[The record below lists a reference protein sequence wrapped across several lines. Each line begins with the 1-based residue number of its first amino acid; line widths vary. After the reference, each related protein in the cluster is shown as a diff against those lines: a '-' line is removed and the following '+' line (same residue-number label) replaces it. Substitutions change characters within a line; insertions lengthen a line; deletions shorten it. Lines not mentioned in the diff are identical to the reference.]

1 MHRSA
6 AVKRTSAVFAAL
18 GLVLILAL
26 LIPLAN
32 LSAATYYKT
41 LTTFT
46 RSGGYTTISISSAS
60 ATMTENCSWITVS
73 RSSTYVYKIS
83 VSANTGDYRSETNVV
98 KLVDG
103 SNTTYYTV
111 KQDAGRFLVTFNANG
126 GTGGP
131 GSQYKTYGASITIS
145 GTLPTRSGYTFLGWS
160 ASSTATSPTYY
171 AGGTYSDLSSSSLY
185 AVWQR
190 NTCLVTLHANGGTL
204 NSYGTGT
211 HSYYVYQYDTTIL
224 SETASRTGFTF
235 LGWSTSSTATSP
247 SYSASNYTY
256 VSISSGTTFYA
267 VWQRNTYTLTFNAV
281 GGTCSESSRPVQ
293 YAYAFGA
300 LPTPTRSGYTFLGW
314 FTASSGGTQVSSA
327 TTMGAA
333 SRTIYAQW
341 SRNTCTV
348 TLSANGT
355 GALLD
360 YFNTS
365 TYSYSVYQN
374 DNTTLT
380 TTASRTGFA
389 FLGWSKSSTATSA
402 TYTPNPNIQIP
413 ITASTTFYAVWQRN
427 NYTLTFNA
435 VGGTCSESSR
445 TVAYQAAFG
454 TLPTPL
460 RSGYTFNGWYTASS
474 GGTKVSSATTMGAAS
489 QTIYAQWTRNT
500 CTVTLNANG
509 SGALLDGFNT
519 GTYSYSAYQNDTIT
533 LTATASRP
541 GYSFLGWSTTSTA
554 TTATYTPNPNIQI
567 PVTANMTFYAVWAC
581 TVRLDANADDAK
593 LDYFNTRTH
602 AYSVTPNSTI
612 TLTATANR
620 PGYNFLGWSTSSTAT
635 TATYTPNPNIQIPIT
650 GNTTFYAVWECTVKL
665 DANADDAKLDY
676 FNTRTYTYSVTPNSM
691 ITLTATASRPGYSFL
706 GWSKSQTAT
715 TAAYTPNPNIQI
727 PITSN
732 TTFYAVWAKQYTL
745 SFNVM
750 GGECSETSRFVTPG
764 YAYGTLPIPTK
775 SGYHFMGWYTTSNGG
790 TIVTATAMMAET
802 DVEIYALWGY
812 RVTFDANKKGEA
824 ILDDFHT
831 EKYSFNVLP
840 NSTITIT
847 ATASR
852 PGYAFVCWSTIQTA
866 ISTPCYTPNS
876 YIQIPITKDTDFY
889 AIWTDQVITYQA
901 YVYGEGEITTD
912 HFTEHFFIGD
922 PVRITSKIPSSIIGP
937 VDRGEGYEFRGWT
950 TNNDKTVFVNQ
961 EVPDE
966 YIEYTAGEVLILP
979 ESHSITLYAVWKLD
993 TSEWTFDDYLDDFFR
1008 LNYVSDE
1015 KKEEV
1020 KIILQN
1026 MNEPYKT
1033 LYQQALKDYRNMP
1046 IEGNSYRD
1054 VLLYIFGGGGEMGGK
1069 YVRWGQQKDI
1079 GVLFHEWGHMVDI
1092 YTSGADVW
1100 SHTSAEGNLM
1110 GVIRGDVETVIRQKI
1125 TEKYD
1130 ELYLLDPETVGS
1142 NNRETTIENIF
1153 FCFMN
1158 GQWTSDKGNLSI
1170 FEREIFMTVL
1180 TDLDAAISNG
1190 AVNVCYGIVT
1200 GSCVG
1205 DRDVYDTDDAMMTEF
1220 FANVMCHN
1228 GMNSQQDIEEMKAFL
1243 GGSYAAVEDTISL
1256 IYEGLH

>member
-374 DNTTLT
+374 DNTNLT
-380 TTASRTGFA
+380 ATASRTGFA

-460 RSGYTFNGWYTASS
+460 RSGYTFNGW
-474 GGTKVSSATTMGAAS
+474 
-489 QTIYAQWTRNT
+489 
-500 CTVTLNANG
+500 
-509 SGALLDGFNT
+509 
-519 GTYSYSAYQNDTIT
+519 
-533 LTATASRP
+533 
-541 GYSFLGWSTTSTA
+541 
-554 TTATYTPNPNIQI
+554 
-567 PVTANMTFYAVWAC
+567 
-581 TVRLDANADDAK
+581 
-593 LDYFNTRTH
+593 
-602 AYSVTPNSTI
+602 
-612 TLTATANR
+612 
-620 PGYNFLGWSTSSTAT
+620 
-635 TATYTPNPNIQIPIT
+635 
-650 GNTTFYAVWECTVKL
+650 
-665 DANADDAKLDY
+665 
-676 FNTRTYTYSVTPNSM
+676 
-691 ITLTATASRPGYSFL
+691 
-706 GWSKSQTAT
+706 
-715 TAAYTPNPNIQI
+715 
-727 PITSN
+727 
-732 TTFYAVWAKQYTL
+732 
-745 SFNVM
+745 
-750 GGECSETSRFVTPG
+750 
-764 YAYGTLPIPTK
+764 
-775 SGYHFMGWYTTSNGG
+775 
-790 TIVTATAMMAET
+790 
-802 DVEIYALWGY
+802 
-812 RVTFDANKKGEA
+812 
-824 ILDDFHT
+824 
-831 EKYSFNVLP
+831 
-840 NSTITIT
+840 
-847 ATASR
+847 
-852 PGYAFVCWSTIQTA
+852 
-866 ISTPCYTPNS
+866 
-876 YIQIPITKDTDFY
+876 
-889 AIWTDQVITYQA
+889 
-901 YVYGEGEITTD
+901 
-912 HFTEHFFIGD
+912 
-922 PVRITSKIPSSIIGP
+922 
-937 VDRGEGYEFRGWT
+937 
-950 TNNDKTVFVNQ
+950 
-961 EVPDE
+961 
-966 YIEYTAGEVLILP
+966 
-979 ESHSITLYAVWKLD
+979 
-993 TSEWTFDDYLDDFFR
+993 
-1008 LNYVSDE
+1008 
-1015 KKEEV
+1015 
-1020 KIILQN
+1020 
-1026 MNEPYKT
+1026 
-1033 LYQQALKDYRNMP
+1033 
-1046 IEGNSYRD
+1046 
-1054 VLLYIFGGGGEMGGK
+1054 
-1069 YVRWGQQKDI
+1069 
-1079 GVLFHEWGHMVDI
+1079 
-1092 YTSGADVW
+1092 
-1100 SHTSAEGNLM
+1100 
-1110 GVIRGDVETVIRQKI
+1110 
-1125 TEKYD
+1125 
-1130 ELYLLDPETVGS
+1130 
-1142 NNRETTIENIF
+1142 
-1153 FCFMN
+1153 
-1158 GQWTSDKGNLSI
+1158 
-1170 FEREIFMTVL
+1170 
-1180 TDLDAAISNG
+1180 
-1190 AVNVCYGIVT
+1190 
-1200 GSCVG
+1200 
-1205 DRDVYDTDDAMMTEF
+1205 
-1220 FANVMCHN
+1220 
-1228 GMNSQQDIEEMKAFL
+1228 
-1243 GGSYAAVEDTISL
+1243 
-1256 IYEGLH
+1256 